1 VSTSPAIVLRDQ
13 ATGRFVTVDMR
24 GADRRSRSIDLEDL
38 RRGDLVSLSGH
49 WRGGV
54 FTAYRVEGVNSGRG
68 LRWRTETCGILTGM
82 QALREQIVYAL
93 EGEGAHPGFNDA
105 TNGLGRALQ
114 GKRPE
119 GAAHSPWE
127 LLEHMRLAQLDI
139 LQFTRNDPDYAP
151 LDFPHGYWP
160 RTPEPPDERSRPD
173 YPSRGVILIT
183 GSLRGQTTRTPNS

>member
-68 LRWRTETCGILTGM
+68 QRW
-82 QALREQIVYAL
+82 
-93 EGEGAHPGFNDA
+93 
-105 TNGLGRALQ
+105 
-114 GKRPE
+114 
-119 GAAHSPWE
+119 
-127 LLEHMRLAQLDI
+127 
-139 LQFTRNDPDYAP
+139 
-151 LDFPHGYWP
+151 
-160 RTPEPPDERSRPD
+160 
-173 YPSRGVILIT
+173 
-183 GSLRGQTTRTPNS
+183 